1 MKPETS
7 KAVFCFVQEW
17 TAHGEELDPSFYSF
31 PIFSNFW
38 QMLTNAKHTLAYVTY
53 TPLVLTHADR
63 TCAFA
68 NLDMLEMD
76 AIVQVLSIVS
86 ET

>member
-1 MKPETS
+1 
-7 KAVFCFVQEW
+7 
-17 TAHGEELDPSFYSF
+17 
-31 PIFSNFW
+31 
-38 QMLTNAKHTLAYVTY
+38 MLTNAKHTLAYVTY

-63 TCAFA
+63 TCALA

-86 ET
+86 ERKKEYLPHSDMYGSWIKKRNPGSHV